1 MVKSKPWN
9 WSIVN
14 GENAEIWKNP
24 SPESFYYSERW
35 KQQNK
40 KDLLD
45 LGCGI
50 GRHTILFA
58 MNGFNTYAFDLSQ
71 VALHRTKE
79 WADKLDLKVDYK
91 QGDMLSLPYKDNSI
105 DCIFCK
111 NVMSHTDTQGIRQII
126 SELHRVLRKS
136 GECFLTLGSKSAW
149 GFQQDWPMVDENT
162 KIRTVPGDPEDGVPH
177 FYADFNLIK
186 NLFNEFELK
195 SVEHVEQF
203 SLDNLSDNQPQIWKH
218 YHILIKK

>member
-71 VALHRTKE
+71 VALQRTKE
-79 WADKLDLKVDYK
+79 WADKLDLKVYYK
-91 QGDMLSLPYKDNSI
+91 QGYMLSLPYKYNSI

-195 SVEHVEQF
+195 SVDHVEQF